1 MPKMTVAQKREFLVE
16 MCNCREYLK
25 TDVELNKAVLKKHLK
40 FLPQQK
46 LYKFRA
52 CIEREFRMLEE
63 NCIWMSLASSFPDP
77 FDHTINI
84 DLVKNRREVKEWLG
98 KNGSSLCF
106 EVVKRLFEEK
116 GLAIPYTFSDFEDYM
131 KTCLDENGIP
141 IKDRERA
148 FLAAHATP
156 DELSQMDSIIQQ
168 LVCARKRFASIEEQ
182 MTKML
187 FEIID
192 QVRRETREISIQEA
206 QTYVDEFLQ
215 MVEKY
220 MTVEDVDSA
229 VITRIL
235 SKHGGLWQKCNDI
248 AYNKWI
254 ADHANEVN
262 TAQEELAALQHKV
275 AQAENDVSSAKEKHG
290 DILREVAEAQ
300 DDLCRLQAEIAR
312 YKILEKETVAAIRE
326 KIAGAQKNVAGF
338 IADLSILLPQATS
351 NESGWKYRHI
361 SAVYPEDEVGVSKDW
376 KDELNELSQNL
387 SYSLNVEPDLATM
400 LAAFLYSAHIH
411 NAPILIAGPCGQDIA
426 NALSVSLYADNAGQL
441 MFGEQ
446 FDCDIADAVNNV
458 NEHIVA
464 AQNMFGKGWGDI
476 IPQMLANS
484 RKHIVWTHP
493 YVEDLAIEP
502 QGLYNYMLPVIS
514 ECFVG
519 TVSSLEP
526 YAGKRSEDFIGY
538 VPKDTH
544 PLRIAAFKKL
554 GISKALLRQL
564 SRVISD
570 AKVMVDSPERAKDME
585 MLFGVMPICVL
596 TGQLDVM
603 REVLEAESGI
613 SSAVKAEAERYLK
626 DE

>member
-1 MPKMTVAQKREFLVE
+1 MA
-16 MCNCREYLK
+16 
-25 TDVELNKAVLKKHLK
+25 
-40 FLPQQK
+40 
-46 LYKFRA
+46 
-52 CIEREFRMLEE
+52 
-63 NCIWMSLASSFPDP
+63 
-77 FDHTINI
+77 
-84 DLVKNRREVKEWLG
+84 
-98 KNGSSLCF
+98 
-106 EVVKRLFEEK
+106 
-116 GLAIPYTFSDFEDYM
+116 
-131 KTCLDENGIP
+131 
-141 IKDRERA
+141 
-148 FLAAHATP
+148 
-156 DELSQMDSIIQQ
+156 
-168 LVCARKRFASIEEQ
+168 
-182 MTKML
+182 
-187 FEIID
+187 
-192 QVRRETREISIQEA
+192 
-206 QTYVDEFLQ
+206 
-215 MVEKY
+215 
-220 MTVEDVDSA
+220 
-229 VITRIL
+229 
-235 SKHGGLWQKCNDI
+235 KCNDI

-519 TVSSLEP
+519 TVSALEP